1 MPTSWLRWSRAL
13 PLVLALLAL
22 AGVALAVP
30 AALAT
35 TTGTPPTTETG
46 GTSTSTGA
54 GTTTATGTTGSQV
67 GDSAEDGA
75 AQTLSGTLRGED
87 GPVPGV
93 VITVR
98 RDGEDVGEA
107 TSDEEGRWEIQIVR
121 PGTYDIELDEESLPE
136 GVELG
141 EGVQNPLSVRVLS
154 GQSRPVLFRLGA
166 GAGGGVAAWE
176 QLAQLT
182 FNGLKIGLIIAITSV
197 GLSLIFGTTGL
208 INFAHGELVAGGAIV
223 AWFLSV
229 EGPELSLVVAGIL
242 AVVLLGLFGGLLER
256 ALFRPLRHR
265 KVGLF
270 QMLVITIGLSLLLQ
284 NLLLLWFGGGFR
296 PYDDFLGQSA
306 FDIGPIQIVPREL
319 WIMLLAV
326 LILVGIATMLQRTKI
341 GKAMRAVADNRDLA
355 ESSGIDVERVILVVW
370 ILGVALAAVGGIFTG
385 MIFQVDFRMGFR
397 LLLLMFAGI
406 ILGGL
411 GTAYGAIVGGIVVG
425 LATEISVF
433 WFRAELKNA
442 WALAILIIVLLFR
455 PQGILGS
462 RERIG

>member
-1 MPTSWLRWSRAL
+1 MVSSSRLGSLVTIMVGLVAILAAGGLGFAGTAAATTGAATSTETGT
-13 PLVLALLAL
+13 
-22 AGVALAVP
+22 AGEAST
-30 AALAT
+30 AT
-35 TTGTPPTTETG
+35 TATTGTAG
-46 GTSTSTGA
+46 TGA
-54 GTTTATGTTGSQV
+54 G
-67 GDSAEDGA
+67 EDEAG
-75 AQTLSGTLRGED
+75 QTVAGTLRGDD

-98 RDGEDVGEA
+98 SADEEVAEA
-107 TSDEEGRWEIQIVR
+107 ITNEEGRWEVAIPR
-121 PGTYDIELDEESLPE
+121 PGNYDIELDEASLPE

-166 GAGGGVAAWE
+166 GVGGGVPAWE
-176 QLAQLT
+176 QFAQLA
-182 FNGLKIGLIIAITSV
+182 FNGIKIGLIIAITSV
-197 GLSLIFGTTGL
+197 GLSLIFGTTGM
-208 INFAHGELVAGGAIV
+208 INFAHGELVSAGAIV

-229 EGPELSLVVAGIL
+229 EGLNLSLVLAAIL
-242 AVVLLGLFGGLLER
+242 AVAILGAFGGFLER

-284 NLLLLWFGGGFR
+284 NLLLLWFGGGFQ

-306 FDIGPIQIVPREL
+306 FDVGPIQIVPREL
-319 WIMLLAV
+319 WIMILSV
-326 LILVGIATMLQRTKI
+326 LILVGVATMLQRTKI

-355 ESSGIDVERVILVVW
+355 ESSGINVERVILIVWVV
-370 ILGVALAAVGGIFTG
+370 GVGLAAAGGIFTG
-385 MIFQVDFRMGFR
+385 LIFQVDFRMGFR